1 VRLCIAATPRDVPG
15 VAPVSLT
22 DASIYPHFCRPFEP
36 DSSGS
41 QFRDTNTVQVFDHS
55 ALELLSLAAQG
66 S

>member
-1 VRLCIAATPRDVPG
+1 MH
-15 VAPVSLT
+15 
-22 DASIYPHFCRPFEP
+22 IYPHFCRPFEP